1 MSACLP
7 SLAHLAAAAPA
18 SLAPCF
24 VWQLGVAVVFDEE
37 DEDEPEGR
45 ELRSDGDAIVAE
57 VCPGHPRACTASE
70 ASPTLPRTAR
80 QDISDEEDGD
90 VGLDAAAPRQLARG
104 EGGEEG
110 YEGSGESGSN
120 GLPVS
125 AIDAYWLQR
134 ACGRYFNDPVVAQK
148 VAADV
153 LETLTE
159 AEERDCENRLVIL
172 LDYDKFELIRLLL
185 KHRYKIACCTRLA
198 QAQSDAERAT
208 LLAEFEAN
216 EQTAAVVA
224 QLQQARLKT
233 DEIFTETKQLEAR
246 VRKETAELARRR
258 ASEEGAGVV
267 PIDLLAAVPEEA
279 SSRVGVALLDL
290 DALKF
295 NQGGHLMSNQKCS
308 LPAGSFRTQR
318 KGYEEVHIP
327 ALQPKARAKLIFRQ
341 HLAWAYVSYCATL
354 RALFVGRHSP
364 PTRHLWPST
373 RFRNGCSL
381 LSLGCTHLTE
391 FNLVSTS
398 TAFVCAYAG
407 DVQRT
412 HFAGLTAGRRDT
424 WQVCSLLV

>member
-1 MSACLP
+1 
-7 SLAHLAAAAPA
+7 
-18 SLAPCF
+18 
-24 VWQLGVAVVFDEE
+24 
-37 DEDEPEGR
+37 
-45 ELRSDGDAIVAE
+45 
-57 VCPGHPRACTASE
+57 
-70 ASPTLPRTAR
+70 
-80 QDISDEEDGD
+80 
-90 VGLDAAAPRQLARG
+90 
-104 EGGEEG
+104 
-110 YEGSGESGSN
+110 
-120 GLPVS
+120 
-125 AIDAYWLQR
+125 
-134 ACGRYFNDPVVAQK
+134 

-246 VRKETAELARRR
+246 VRKETAELSRRR

-327 ALQPKARAKLIFRQ
+327 ALQQKAF
-341 HLAWAYVSYCATL
+341 ATDE
-354 RALFVGRHSP
+354 ALVAIDSLPEWLQPAFVGMHTLNRVQSRVHKYGICLCICRRR
-364 PTRHLWPST
+364 TAHALRWP
-373 RFRNGCSL
+373 
-381 LSLGCTHLTE
+381 
-391 FNLVSTS
+391 
-398 TAFVCAYAG
+398 
-407 DVQRT
+407 D
-412 HFAGLTAGRRDT
+412 RRPA
-424 WQVCSLLV
+424 

>member
-45 ELRSDGDAIVAE
+45 ELRGDGDAIVAE
-57 VCPGHPRACTASE
+57 VCPVHPRTCTASE

-80 QDISDEEDGD
+80 QDISDEDGD

-104 EGGEEG
+104 EGCEEG
-110 YEGSGESGSN
+110 CEGSREGGSDK
-120 GLPVS
+120 LPVS
-125 AIDAYWLQR
+125 VIDAYWLQR
-134 ACGRYFNDPVVAQK
+134 ACGRYFNDPIVAQK

-246 VRKETAELARRR
+246 VRKETAELSRRR

-295 NQGGHLMSNQKCS
+295 NEGGHLMSNLKCS
-308 LPAGSFRTQR
+308 LPAGSFRAQR

-327 ALQPKARAKLIFRQ
+327 ALQPKARAKLIFVNISRE
-341 HLAWAYVSYCATL
+341 HTHSYRAIS
-354 RALFVGRHSP
+354 RALFVGRSSP
-364 PTRHLWPST
+364 PTRHSWPST
-373 RFRNGCSL
+373 RSRNGCSL
-381 LSLGCTHLTE
+381 LS
-391 FNLVSTS
+391 
-398 TAFVCAYAG
+398 
-407 DVQRT
+407 
-412 HFAGLTAGRRDT
+412 
-424 WQVCSLLV
+424 